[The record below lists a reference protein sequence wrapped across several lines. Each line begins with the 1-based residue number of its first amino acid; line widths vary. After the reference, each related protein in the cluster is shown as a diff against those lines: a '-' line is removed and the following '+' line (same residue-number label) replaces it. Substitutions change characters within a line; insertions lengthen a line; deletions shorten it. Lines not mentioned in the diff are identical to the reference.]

1 MNTKAVLGQE
11 AMLNKQVRKIV
22 GILSV
27 GIVLLVSSYIAIFLA
42 SNAYNKQI
50 DVILALNQYRLG
62 SKALT
67 YAVQSYAVSG
77 EESYYN
83 DYMNELNVTK
93 NRDNAIAILEEKG
106 LTEEE
111 WDMLDKIASL
121 SNGLVPLEE
130 NAMANVKAGD
140 VKSAQDYVFGKEYE
154 ETVRQ
159 INDLT
164 DTTIEAIQ
172 DRLSEEQS
180 LMSTLQWIAQ
190 ILFLLIVVL
199 IVVQIVIII
208 KFSKKEL
215 LGPIKKVSEQMVF
228 LSKGNFQEEL
238 NMKEDS
244 SEVGTMVIAINT
256 MKKNTH
262 DIIKEISSILGDM
275 GNGDYRIE
283 VKKEYAGEYLEIKE
297 SFTGIRKQMHD
308 TFQTL
313 KEISGQIGLGSEQLA
328 NAAQD
333 VAEGCTSQATQVSE
347 IVTMMKELSVVMEN
361 NTKEALNSVELSTEA
376 SRTLLVGNQKMDELI
391 LAIEEINKC
400 SEQIR
405 TIIGAIEDIAS
416 QTNLLSLNASIEAA
430 RAGEAGR
437 GFAVVADQIRTLA
450 EQSAKSAVNTR
461 ELIEGSVY
469 EVGVGTKAALKTAD
483 VLNGVVNSVEEI
495 ADISKELSDNVTVQV
510 EAVEQAN
517 AGINKISEVVESI
530 SATAQEAFATSEEL
544 SAQAICMDELVAKF
558 QLRD

>member
-1 MNTKAVLGQE
+1 MNTKAVFGQE
-11 AMLNKQVRKIV
+11 AMLNKQVRKIIT
-22 GILSV
+22 ILGV
-27 GIVLLVSSYIAIFLA
+27 GIVLLISSYIAIFLA
-42 SNAYNKQI
+42 SSSYNRQI

-77 EESYYN
+77 DEQYYN

-93 NRDNAIAILEEKG
+93 NRDNALEVLEKNG

-111 WDMLDKIASL
+111 WAMLDKIASL

-130 NAMANVKAGD
+130 NAMANVKAGNIEA
-140 VKSAQDYVFGKEYE
+140 AQEYVFGKEYE

-164 DTTIEAIQ
+164 DSTIKAIQ
-172 DRLSEEQS
+172 NRLSEEQS
-180 LMSTLQWIAQ
+180 LMTTLQWIDQ
-190 ILFLLIVVL
+190 ILFLLIVGLVIL
-199 IVVQIVIII
+199 QIFIII

-228 LSKGNFQEEL
+228 LSKGDFQEEL
-238 NMKEDS
+238 DMKEDS
-244 SEVGTMVIAINT
+244 SEVGTMVTAINT

-262 DIIKEISSILGDM
+262 AIIQEISSILGEM

-283 VKKEYAGEYLEIKE
+283 VKKEYAGEYVKIKE
-297 SFTGIRKQMHD
+297 SFIGIRKQMHD

-313 KEISGQIGLGSEQLA
+313 KEISSQIGLGSEQLA

-333 VAEGCTSQATQVSE
+333 VAEGCNSQATQVSE
-347 IVTMMKELSVVMEN
+347 IVTMMKELSIVMEN
-361 NTKEALNSVELSTEA
+361 NTKEASNSVELSTEA

-450 EQSAKSAVNTR
+450 EESAQAAGNTRKLIETTVSAVEKGIDIAGETAKDMKTVMESTNAATQKMNMISDLLKEEQVHIQEINT
-461 ELIEGSVY
+461 
-469 EVGVGTKAALKTAD
+469 
-483 VLNGVVNSVEEI
+483 
-495 ADISKELSDNVTVQV
+495 TVS
-510 EAVEQAN
+510 A
-517 AGINKISEVVESI
+517 ISEVVNSN
-530 SATAQEAFATSEEL
+530 SAASEETAAV
-544 SAQAICMDELVAKF
+544 SEEQMNQVEMMMEQVSQFKI
-558 QLRD
+558 

>member
-11 AMLNKQVRKIV
+11 AMLNKQVKKIV
-22 GILSV
+22 AILSV
-27 GIVLLVSSYIAIFLA
+27 GIILLVSSYVAIFLA

-50 DVILALNQYRLG
+50 EVILALNQYRLG

-77 EESYYN
+77 DEAYYN

-93 NRDNAIAILEEKG
+93 NRNKALEILEKKG
-106 LTEEE
+106 LTDEE
-111 WDMLDKIASL
+111 WDMMDKIASL
-121 SNGLVPLEE
+121 SDGLVPLEE

-140 VKSAQDYVFGKEYE
+140 VQSAQDYVFGREYE

-159 INDLT
+159 ITELT
-164 DTTIEAIQ
+164 DSTIEAIQ
-172 DRLSEEQS
+172 NRLSKEQS
-180 LMSTLQWIAQ
+180 SMTTLQWVEQ
-190 ILFLLIVVL
+190 ILFLLIVAL
-199 IVVQIVIII
+199 IVIQIFVII

-228 LSKGNFQEEL
+228 LSKGNFKEEL

-244 SEVGTMVIAINT
+244 SEVGTMVTAINT

-262 DIIKEISSILGDM
+262 DIIEEISSILGDM
-275 GNGDYRIE
+275 GNGDYRIDI
-283 VKKEYAGEYLEIKE
+283 KKEYTGEYVEIKE
-297 SFTGIRKQMHD
+297 SFIGIKHQMHD

-347 IVTMMKELSVVMEN
+347 IVSMMKDLSVVMEN

-376 SRTLLVGNQKMDELI
+376 SRTLLVGNEKMDELI
-391 LAIEEINKC
+391 FAIEEINKC

-450 EQSAKSAVNTR
+450 EESAQAAGNTR
-461 ELIEGSVY
+461 KLIE
-469 EVGVGTKAALKTAD
+469 T
-483 VLNGVVNSVEEI
+483 
-495 ADISKELSDNVTVQV
+495 TVA
-510 EAVEQAN
+510 AVEKGIDIAGETAKDMKKVMESTN
-517 AGINKISEVVESI
+517 ASTEKMSMISELLQEEEAHIQQINATVSAISEVVNSN
-530 SATAQEAFATSEEL
+530 SAASEETAAV
-544 SAQAICMDELVAKF
+544 SEEQMNQVEMMMEQVSQFKI
-558 QLRD
+558 

>member
-1 MNTKAVLGQE
+1 MNTKTVLGQE
-11 AMLNKQVRKIV
+11 ARLNKQVKKIV
-22 GILSV
+22 AIIGI
-27 GIVLLVSSYIAIFLA
+27 GIALLISSYIAIFLS

-50 DVILALNQYRLG
+50 DIILALNQYRLG

-77 EESYYN
+77 DEAYYN
-83 DYMNELNVTK
+83 DYMNELNVDK
-93 NRDNAIAILEEKG
+93 NRDKALEILEENG

-111 WDMLDKIASL
+111 WAMLDSIASL

-130 NAMANVKAGD
+130 NAMANVKAGY
-140 VKSAQDYVFGKEYE
+140 VQEAQDYVFGKEYE

-159 INDLT
+159 INALT
-164 DTTIEAIQ
+164 DSTIEAIQ
-172 DRLSEEQS
+172 NRLSEEQS

-190 ILFLLIVVL
+190 ILFVFIVAL
-199 IVVQIVIII
+199 VVIQIFIII

-238 NMKEDS
+238 DMKEDS
-244 SEVGTMVIAINT
+244 SEVGTMVAAINT

-262 DIIKEISSILGDM
+262 DIIKEISSILGEM
-275 GNGDYRIE
+275 GNGDYRIK
-283 VKKEYAGEYLEIKE
+283 VTKEYAGEYVEIKE
-297 SFTGIRKQMHD
+297 SFQNIRKQMHD

-313 KEISGQIGLGSEQLA
+313 KEISSQIGLGSEQLA

-347 IVTMMKELSVVMEN
+347 IVAMMKDLSIMMDN
-361 NTKEALNSVELSTEA
+361 NAKEAVNSVELSTEA

-437 GFAVVADQIRTLA
+437 GFAVVADQIRKLA
-450 EQSAKSAVNTR
+450 EESAQAAGNTRKLIETTVSAVEKGIDIAGETAGDMKKVMESTKVSTEKMNMIS
-461 ELIEGSVY
+461 ELLEE
-469 EVGVGTKAALKTAD
+469 EVVH
-483 VLNGVVNSVEEI
+483 I
-495 ADISKELSDNVTVQV
+495 QDISTTISS
-510 EAVEQAN
+510 
-517 AGINKISEVVESI
+517 ISEVVNSN
-530 SATAQEAFATSEEL
+530 SAASQETAAVSEEQMNQVEMMMKQV
-544 SAQAICMDELVAKF
+544 SQFKI
-558 QLRD
+558 

>member
-1 MNTKAVLGQE
+1 MDTKAVLGQE
-11 AMLNKQVRKIV
+11 AMLNKQVRKIIT
-22 GILSV
+22 ILGV
-27 GIVLLVSSYIAIFLA
+27 GIVLLISSYIAIFLA
-42 SNAYNKQI
+42 SSAYNKQI
-50 DVILALNQYRLG
+50 DVILALNKYRLG

-67 YAVQSYAVSG
+67 YAVQSYAVSAD
-77 EESYYN
+77 EQYYN
-83 DYMNELNVTK
+83 DYMNELNVTQ
-93 NRDNAIAILEEKG
+93 NRDKAIEILEKNG

-111 WDMLDKIASL
+111 WAMLEKIASL

-130 NAMANVKAGD
+130 NAMANVKAGNIQE
-140 VKSAQDYVFGKEYE
+140 AQDYVFGEEYE
-154 ETVRQ
+154 KTVRQ

-164 DTTIEAIQ
+164 DSTIEAIQ

-180 LMSTLQWIAQ
+180 SMTVLQWTAQ
-190 ILFLLIVVL
+190 ILFLLILGL
-199 IVVQIVIII
+199 IVLQIFIII

-215 LGPIKKVSEQMVF
+215 LRPIKKVSEQMVL

-238 NMKEDS
+238 DMKEDN
-244 SEVGTMVIAINT
+244 SEVGTMVTAINT

-262 DIIKEISSILGDM
+262 DIIQEISSILGEM
-275 GNGDYRIE
+275 GNGDYRIK
-283 VKKEYAGEYLEIKE
+283 VQKEYAGEYVEIKE

-450 EQSAKSAVNTR
+450 EESAQAAGNTR
-461 ELIEGSVY
+461 KLIE
-469 EVGVGTKAALKTAD
+469 T
-483 VLNGVVNSVEEI
+483 
-495 ADISKELSDNVTVQV
+495 TVA
-510 EAVEQAN
+510 AVEKGIDIAGQTAEDMKKVMESTN
-517 AGINKISEVVESI
+517 ASTEKMNIISELLEEEVVHIQEINTTVSAISEVVNSN
-530 SATAQEAFATSEEL
+530 SAASQETAAVSEE
-544 SAQAICMDELVAKF
+544 QMNQVELMMQQVSQFKI
-558 QLRD
+558 

>member
-1 MNTKAVLGQE
+1 MNTKAVVGQE
-11 AMLNKQVRKIV
+11 AMLNKQVRKIIT
-22 GILSV
+22 ILGV
-27 GIVLLVSSYIAIFLA
+27 GIVLLISSYIAIFLA
-42 SNAYNKQI
+42 SNAYDKQI

-62 SKALT
+62 SKSLT

-77 EESYYN
+77 DEQYYN
-83 DYMNELNVTK
+83 DYMDELNVTK
-93 NRDNAIAILEEKG
+93 NRDKAIEILEKNG
-106 LTEEE
+106 LTQEE
-111 WDMLDKIASL
+111 WAMLEKIASL

-140 VKSAQDYVFGKEYE
+140 VQAAQDYVFGKEYE

-164 DTTIEAIQ
+164 DSTIEAIQ

-180 LMSTLQWIAQ
+180 SMTLLQWTAQ
-190 ILFLLIVVL
+190 ILFLLIVALVVL
-199 IVVQIVIII
+199 QIFIII

-238 NMKEDS
+238 NMKEDN
-244 SEVGTMVIAINT
+244 SEVGTMVTAINT
-256 MKKNTH
+256 MKQNTH
-262 DIIKEISSILGDM
+262 DIIQEISSILGEM
-275 GNGDYRIE
+275 GNGDYRIKVE
-283 VKKEYAGEYLEIKE
+283 KEYAGEYVEIKE

-450 EQSAKSAVNTR
+450 EESAQAAGNTR
-461 ELIEGSVY
+461 KLIETTVAAVEKGIDIAGQTAEDMKKVMES
-469 EVGVGTKAALKTAD
+469 TKASTEKMNIISEL
-483 VLNGVVNSVEEI
+483 LEEEVVHIQEI
-495 ADISKELSDNVTVQV
+495 NTTVS
-510 EAVEQAN
+510 A
-517 AGINKISEVVESI
+517 ISEVVNSN
-530 SATAQEAFATSEEL
+530 SAASQETAAVSEE
-544 SAQAICMDELVAKF
+544 QMNQVELMMEQVSQFKI
-558 QLRD
+558 

>member
-11 AMLNKQVRKIV
+11 AMLNKQVRKIITII
-22 GILSV
+22 GV
-27 GIVLLVSSYIAIFLA
+27 GIVLLISSYVAIFL
-42 SNAYNKQI
+42 SSSAYDKQI

-77 EESYYN
+77 DEQYYN

-93 NRDNAIAILEEKG
+93 NRDKALEVLEQNG

-111 WDMLDKIASL
+111 WAMLDKIASL

-130 NAMANVKAGD
+130 NAMANVKAGNIEA
-140 VKSAQDYVFGKEYE
+140 AQEYVFGKEYE

-159 INDLT
+159 INDFT
-164 DTTIEAIQ
+164 DSTIEAIQ

-180 LMSTLQWIAQ
+180 LMSTLQWVEQ
-190 ILFLLIVVL
+190 ILFVFIVGLVVL
-199 IVVQIVIII
+199 QIFIII

-215 LGPIKKVSEQMVF
+215 LGPIKKVSEQMVL
-228 LSKGNFQEEL
+228 LSKGDFQEEL
-238 NMKEDS
+238 NMKEDN
-244 SEVGTMVIAINT
+244 SEVGTMVTAINT

-262 DIIKEISSILGDM
+262 DIIKEISSILGEM
-275 GNGDYRIE
+275 GNGDYCIE
-283 VKKEYAGEYLEIKE
+283 IKKEYAGEYVEIKE
-297 SFTGIRKQMHD
+297 SFTNIRKQMHD

-347 IVTMMKELSVVMEN
+347 IVTMMKELSIVMEN

-376 SRTLLVGNQKMDELI
+376 SRTLLVGNQKMDDLI

-450 EQSAKSAVNTR
+450 E
-461 ELIEGSVY
+461 E
-469 EVGVGTKAALKTAD
+469 
-483 VLNGVVNSVEEI
+483 
-495 ADISKELSDNVTVQV
+495 
-510 EAVEQAN
+510 
-517 AGINKISEVVESI
+517 
-530 SATAQEAFATSEEL
+530 
-544 SAQAICMDELVAKF
+544 SAQAAGNTRKLIETTVSAVEKGIDIAGETAKDMKKVMESTNASTEKMNMISELLEEEVVHIQQINETVSAISEIVNSNSAASQETAAVSEEQMNQVERMMEQVSQFKI
-558 QLRD
+558 

>member
-1 MNTKAVLGQE
+1 MDTKAVLGQE
-11 AMLNKQVRKIV
+11 AMLNKQVRKIIT
-22 GILSV
+22 ILGV
-27 GIVLLVSSYIAIFLA
+27 GIVLLISSYIAIFLA
-42 SNAYNKQI
+42 SSAYNKQI
-50 DVILALNQYRLG
+50 DVILALNKYRLG

-67 YAVQSYAVSG
+67 YAVQSYAVSAD
-77 EESYYN
+77 EQYYN
-83 DYMNELNVTK
+83 DYMNELNVTQ
-93 NRDNAIAILEEKG
+93 NRDKAIEILEKNG

-111 WDMLDKIASL
+111 WAMLEKIASL

-130 NAMANVKAGD
+130 NAMANVKAGNIQE
-140 VKSAQDYVFGKEYE
+140 AQDYVFGEEYE
-154 ETVRQ
+154 KTVRQ

-164 DTTIEAIQ
+164 DSTIEAIQ

-180 LMSTLQWIAQ
+180 SMTVLQWTAQ
-190 ILFLLIVVL
+190 ILFLLILGL
-199 IVVQIVIII
+199 IVLQIFIII

-215 LGPIKKVSEQMVF
+215 LRPIKKVSEQMVL

-238 NMKEDS
+238 DMKEDN
-244 SEVGTMVIAINT
+244 SEVGTMVTAINT

-262 DIIKEISSILGDM
+262 DIIREISSILGEM
-275 GNGDYRIE
+275 GNGDYRIK
-283 VKKEYAGEYLEIKE
+283 VQKEYAGEYVEIKE

-450 EQSAKSAVNTR
+450 EESAQAAGNTRKLIETTVSAVEKGIDIAGETAKDMKKVMESTNASTEKMNMIS
-461 ELIEGSVY
+461 ELLEE
-469 EVGVGTKAALKTAD
+469 EVVHIQQI
-483 VLNGVVNSVEEI
+483 NE
-495 ADISKELSDNVTVQV
+495 TVS
-510 EAVEQAN
+510 A
-517 AGINKISEVVESI
+517 ISEVVNSN
-530 SATAQEAFATSEEL
+530 SAASQETVAVSEEQMNQVERMMEQV
-544 SAQAICMDELVAKF
+544 SQFKI
-558 QLRD
+558 

>member
-1 MNTKAVLGQE
+1 MNTKAVFGQE
-11 AMLNKQVRKIV
+11 AMLNKQVRKIIT
-22 GILSV
+22 ILGV
-27 GIVLLVSSYIAIFLA
+27 GIVLLISSYIAIFLA
-42 SNAYNKQI
+42 SSSYNRQI
-50 DVILALNQYRLG
+50 DVILALNKYRLG

-77 EESYYN
+77 DEQYYN

-93 NRDNAIAILEEKG
+93 NRDNALEVLEKNG

-111 WDMLDKIASL
+111 WAMLDKIASL

-130 NAMANVKAGD
+130 NAMANVKAGNIEA
-140 VKSAQDYVFGKEYE
+140 AQEYVFGKEYE

-164 DTTIEAIQ
+164 DSTIEAIQ
-172 DRLSEEQS
+172 NRLSEEQS
-180 LMSTLQWIAQ
+180 LMTTLQWIDQ
-190 ILFLLIVVL
+190 ILFLLIVGLVIL
-199 IVVQIVIII
+199 QIFIII

-228 LSKGNFQEEL
+228 LSKGDFQEEL
-238 NMKEDS
+238 DMKEDS
-244 SEVGTMVIAINT
+244 SEVGTMVTAINT

-262 DIIKEISSILGDM
+262 AIIQEISSILGEM

-283 VKKEYAGEYLEIKE
+283 VKKEYAGEYVKIKE
-297 SFTGIRKQMHD
+297 SFIGIRKQMHD

-333 VAEGCTSQATQVSE
+333 VAEGCTSQAAQVSE
-347 IVTMMKELSVVMEN
+347 IVTMMKELSIVMEN
-361 NTKEALNSVELSTEA
+361 NTKEAANSVELSTEA

-437 GFAVVADQIRTLA
+437 GFAVDYSLR
-450 EQSAKSAVNTR
+450 
-461 ELIEGSVY
+461 
-469 EVGVGTKAALKTAD
+469 
-483 VLNGVVNSVEEI
+483 
-495 ADISKELSDNVTVQV
+495 
-510 EAVEQAN
+510 
-517 AGINKISEVVESI
+517 AG
-530 SATAQEAFATSEEL
+530 
-544 SAQAICMDELVAKF
+544 
-558 QLRD
+558 R

>member
-347 IVTMMKELSVVMEN
+347 IVTMMKELSIVMEN
-361 NTKEALNSVELSTEA
+361 NTKEALTSVELSTEA
-376 SRTLLVGNQKMDELI
+376 SRTLLVGNKKMDELI

-450 EQSAKSAVNTR
+450 EESAQAAGNTR
-461 ELIEGSVY
+461 KLIE
-469 EVGVGTKAALKTAD
+469 T
-483 VLNGVVNSVEEI
+483 
-495 ADISKELSDNVTVQV
+495 TVA
-510 EAVEQAN
+510 AVEKGIDIAGETAADMKKVMESTN
-517 AGINKISEVVESI
+517 ASTEKMNTISDLLEEEVVHIQQINQTVSAISEVVNSN
-530 SATAQEAFATSEEL
+530 SAASEETAAV
-544 SAQAICMDELVAKF
+544 SEEQMNQVEMMMQQVSQFKI
-558 QLRD
+558 

>member
-11 AMLNKQVRKIV
+11 AMLNKQVRKIIT
-22 GILSV
+22 ILGV
-27 GIVLLVSSYIAIFLA
+27 GIVLLISSYIAIFSA
-42 SNAYNKQI
+42 SSAYDRQI

-77 EESYYN
+77 DEQYYN

-93 NRDNAIAILEEKG
+93 NRDTAIETLEKNG

-111 WDMLDKIASL
+111 WAMLDKIASL

-130 NAMANVKAGD
+130 NAMANVKAGNAQA
-140 VKSAQDYVFGKEYE
+140 AQDYVFGKEYE
-154 ETVRQ
+154 ETVHQ

-164 DTTIEAIQ
+164 DSTIKAIQ
-172 DRLSEEQS
+172 NRLSKEQS
-180 LMSTLQWIAQ
+180 SVALLQWTAQ
-190 ILFLLIVVL
+190 ILFLFILALVVL
-199 IVVQIVIII
+199 QIFIII

-228 LSKGNFQEEL
+228 LSKGNFKEEL
-238 NMKEDS
+238 DMKEDN
-244 SEVGTMVIAINT
+244 SEVGTMVTAINT

-262 DIIKEISSILGDM
+262 NIIKEISSILGEM
-275 GNGDYRIE
+275 GNRDYRIK
-283 VKKEYAGEYLEIKE
+283 VQKEYAGEYIEIKE
-297 SFTGIRKQMHD
+297 SFIGIRKQMHD

-405 TIIGAIEDIAS
+405 TIIGVIEDIAS

-450 EQSAKSAVNTR
+450 EESAQAAGNTR
-461 ELIEGSVY
+461 KLIE
-469 EVGVGTKAALKTAD
+469 T
-483 VLNGVVNSVEEI
+483 
-495 ADISKELSDNVTVQV
+495 TVA
-510 EAVEQAN
+510 AVEKGIDIAAQTAEDMKKVMESTN
-517 AGINKISEVVESI
+517 ASTEKMNLISELLEEEVVHIQEINTTVSAISEVVNSN
-530 SATAQEAFATSEEL
+530 SAASQETAAVSEE
-544 SAQAICMDELVAKF
+544 QMNQVELMMQQVSQFKI
-558 QLRD
+558 

>member
-11 AMLNKQVRKIV
+11 AMLNKQVRKIIM
-22 GILSV
+22 ILGV
-27 GIVLLVSSYIAIFLA
+27 GIVLLISSYIAIFSA
-42 SNAYNKQI
+42 SSAYDRQI

-67 YAVQSYAVSG
+67 YAVQSYAVSAD
-77 EESYYN
+77 EQYYN
-83 DYMNELNVTK
+83 DYMNELNVTQ
-93 NRDNAIAILEEKG
+93 NRDKAIEILEKNG

-111 WDMLDKIASL
+111 WAMLEKIASL

-130 NAMANVKAGD
+130 NAMANVKVGNAQA
-140 VKSAQDYVFGKEYE
+140 AQDYVFGKEYE

-164 DTTIEAIQ
+164 DSTIKAIQ
-172 DRLSEEQS
+172 NRLSKEQS
-180 LMSTLQWIAQ
+180 SVALLQWTAQ
-190 ILFLLIVVL
+190 ILFLFILALVVL
-199 IVVQIVIII
+199 QIFIII

-228 LSKGNFQEEL
+228 LSKGNFKEEL
-238 NMKEDS
+238 DMKEDN
-244 SEVGTMVIAINT
+244 SEVGTMVTAINT

-262 DIIKEISSILGDM
+262 NIIQEISSILGEM
-275 GNGDYRIE
+275 GNGDYRIK
-283 VKKEYAGEYLEIKE
+283 VQKEYAGEYIEIKE
-297 SFTGIRKQMHD
+297 SFIGIRKQMYD

-450 EQSAKSAVNTR
+450 EESAQAAGNTR
-461 ELIEGSVY
+461 KLIE
-469 EVGVGTKAALKTAD
+469 T
-483 VLNGVVNSVEEI
+483 
-495 ADISKELSDNVTVQV
+495 TVA
-510 EAVEQAN
+510 AVEKGIDIAGQTAEDMKKVMESTN
-517 AGINKISEVVESI
+517 ASTEKMNIISELLEEEVVHIQEINTTVSAISEVVNSN
-530 SATAQEAFATSEEL
+530 SAASQETAAVSEE
-544 SAQAICMDELVAKF
+544 QMNQVELMMQQVSQFKI
-558 QLRD
+558 

>member
-11 AMLNKQVRKIV
+11 AMLNKQVRKIIT
-22 GILSV
+22 ILGV
-27 GIVLLVSSYIAIFLA
+27 GIVLLISSYIAIFSA
-42 SNAYNKQI
+42 SSAYDKQI
-50 DVILALNQYRLG
+50 DVILALNKYRLG

-77 EESYYN
+77 DEQYYN
-83 DYMNELNVTK
+83 DYMNELNVIQ
-93 NRDNAIAILEEKG
+93 NRDKAIEILEKNG

-111 WDMLDKIASL
+111 WAMLEKIASL

-130 NAMANVKAGD
+130 NAMANVKAGNIQE
-140 VKSAQDYVFGKEYE
+140 AQDYVFGEEYE
-154 ETVRQ
+154 KTVRQ

-164 DTTIEAIQ
+164 DSTIEAIQ

-180 LMSTLQWIAQ
+180 SMTVLQWTAQ
-190 ILFLLIVVL
+190 ILFLLILGL
-199 IVVQIVIII
+199 IVLQIFIII

-215 LGPIKKVSEQMVF
+215 LRPIKKVSEQMVL
-228 LSKGNFQEEL
+228 LSKGNFKEEL
-238 NMKEDS
+238 DMKEDN
-244 SEVGTMVIAINT
+244 SEVGTMVTAINT

-262 DIIKEISSILGDM
+262 DIIQEISSILGEM
-275 GNGDYRIE
+275 GNGDYRIK
-283 VKKEYAGEYLEIKE
+283 VQKEYAGEYVEIKE

-450 EQSAKSAVNTR
+450 EESAQAAGNTR
-461 ELIEGSVY
+461 KLIE
-469 EVGVGTKAALKTAD
+469 T
-483 VLNGVVNSVEEI
+483 
-495 ADISKELSDNVTVQV
+495 TVA
-510 EAVEQAN
+510 AVEKGIDIAAQTAEDMKKVMESTN
-517 AGINKISEVVESI
+517 ASTEKMNLISELLEEEVVHIQEINTTVSAISEVVNSN
-530 SATAQEAFATSEEL
+530 SAASQETAAVSEE
-544 SAQAICMDELVAKF
+544 QMNQVELMMQQVSQFKI
-558 QLRD
+558 

>member
-11 AMLNKQVRKIV
+11 AMLNKQIRKIITII
-22 GILSV
+22 GV
-27 GIVLLVSSYIAIFLA
+27 GIVLLICSYVAIFLA
-42 SNAYNKQI
+42 SSAYNKQI

-77 EESYYN
+77 DEQYYN

-93 NRDNAIAILEEKG
+93 NRDKALEVLEQNG

-111 WDMLDKIASL
+111 WAMLDKIASL

-130 NAMANVKAGD
+130 NAMANVKDGNIEA
-140 VKSAQDYVFGKEYE
+140 AQEYVFGKEYE

-159 INDLT
+159 INDFT
-164 DTTIEAIQ
+164 DSTIEAIQ

-180 LMSTLQWIAQ
+180 LMSTLQWVAQ
-190 ILFLLIVVL
+190 ILFVFIVGLVVL
-199 IVVQIVIII
+199 QIFIII

-215 LGPIKKVSEQMVF
+215 LGPIKKVSEQMVL

-238 NMKEDS
+238 DMKEDN
-244 SEVGTMVIAINT
+244 SEVGTMVTAINT

-262 DIIKEISSILGDM
+262 DIIQEISAILGEM

-283 VKKEYAGEYLEIKE
+283 VKKEYAGEYVEIKK
-297 SFTGIRKQMHD
+297 SFTNIRNQMHD
-308 TFQTL
+308 TLQTL

-347 IVTMMKELSVVMEN
+347 IVTMMKELSVVMDN

-376 SRTLLVGNQKMDELI
+376 SRTLLVGNQKMDDLI

-450 EQSAKSAVNTR
+450 EESAQAAGNTR
-461 ELIEGSVY
+461 KLIE
-469 EVGVGTKAALKTAD
+469 T
-483 VLNGVVNSVEEI
+483 
-495 ADISKELSDNVTVQV
+495 TVA
-510 EAVEQAN
+510 AVEKGIDIAGATAEDMKKVMESTN
-517 AGINKISEVVESI
+517 ASTEKMNMISDLLEEEVVHIQQINETVSAISEVVNSN
-530 SATAQEAFATSEEL
+530 SAASQETAAVSEEQMNQVEMMMEQV
-544 SAQAICMDELVAKF
+544 SQFKI
-558 QLRD
+558 

>member
-11 AMLNKQVRKIV
+11 AMLNKQVRKIIT
-22 GILSV
+22 ILGV
-27 GIVLLVSSYIAIFLA
+27 GIVLLISSYIAIFSA
-42 SNAYNKQI
+42 SSAYDRQI

-77 EESYYN
+77 DEQYYN

-93 NRDNAIAILEEKG
+93 NRDTAIETLEKNG

-111 WDMLDKIASL
+111 WAMLDKIASL

-130 NAMANVKAGD
+130 NAMANVKAGNAQA
-140 VKSAQDYVFGKEYE
+140 AQDYVFGKEYE

-164 DTTIEAIQ
+164 DSTIKAIQ
-172 DRLSEEQS
+172 NRLSKEQS
-180 LMSTLQWIAQ
+180 SVALLQWTAQ
-190 ILFLLIVVL
+190 ILFLFILALVVL
-199 IVVQIVIII
+199 QIFIII

-228 LSKGNFQEEL
+228 LSKGNFKEEL
-238 NMKEDS
+238 DMKEDN
-244 SEVGTMVIAINT
+244 SEVGTMVTAINT

-262 DIIKEISSILGDM
+262 NIIKEISSILGEM
-275 GNGDYRIE
+275 GNRDYRIK
-283 VKKEYAGEYLEIKE
+283 VQKEYAGEYIEIKE
-297 SFTGIRKQMHD
+297 SFIGIRKQMHD

-450 EQSAKSAVNTR
+450 EESAQAAGNTR
-461 ELIEGSVY
+461 KLIE
-469 EVGVGTKAALKTAD
+469 T
-483 VLNGVVNSVEEI
+483 
-495 ADISKELSDNVTVQV
+495 TVA
-510 EAVEQAN
+510 AVEKGIDIAAQTAEDMKKVMESTN
-517 AGINKISEVVESI
+517 ASTEKMNLISELLEEEVVHIQEINTTVSAISEVVNSN
-530 SATAQEAFATSEEL
+530 SAASQETAAVSEE
-544 SAQAICMDELVAKF
+544 QMNQVELMMQQVSQFKI
-558 QLRD
+558 